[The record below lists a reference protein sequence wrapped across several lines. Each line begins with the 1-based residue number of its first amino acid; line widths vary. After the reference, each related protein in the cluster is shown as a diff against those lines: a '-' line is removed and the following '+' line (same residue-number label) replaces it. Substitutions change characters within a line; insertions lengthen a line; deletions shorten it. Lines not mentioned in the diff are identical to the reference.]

1 MSIHLANDRQRISVL
16 LFLLFSFLCY
26 SFYLYY
32 YLPVKSIPQNLEA
45 ATGKLSWQKYN
56 CNACHQV
63 YGLGGYLGPDLTN
76 VYSVRGPAYIEAFLK
91 NGTGIMPDFHLKQ
104 GEIKN
109 LLGFFR
115 QLNASGK
122 SDPKTF
128 MLSYEGTIEQK

>member
-1 MSIHLANDRQRISVL
+1 MHIHLSGDRQRVLVL
-16 LFLLFSFLCY
+16 LILLFFFLCY
-26 SFYLYY
+26 SFYLYTS
-32 YLPVKSIPQNLEA
+32 LPVKRITQDREA
-45 ATGKLSWQKYN
+45 AAGKLSWQKYN

-128 MLSYEGTIEQK
+128 MLSYDGTIEQK

>member
-1 MSIHLANDRQRISVL
+1 MHIHLSGDRQRVLVL
-16 LFLLFSFLCY
+16 LILLFFFLCY
-26 SFYLYY
+26 SFYLYTN
-32 YLPVKSIPQNLEA
+32 LPVKRIKQDRDA
-45 ATGKLSWQKYN
+45 AAGKLSWQKYN

-76 VYSVRGPAYIEAFLK
+76 VYSVRGPPYIEAFLK
-91 NGTGIMPDFHLKQ
+91 SGTGIMPDFHLKQ

>member
-1 MSIHLANDRQRISVL
+1 MRIHLSGDRQRILVL
-16 LFLLFSFLCY
+16 LFLLSSFLCY
-26 SFYLYY
+26 SFYLYTN
-32 YLPVKSIPQNLEA
+32 LPVTRITQDREA
-45 ATGKLSWQKYN
+45 VAGQLSWQKYN

-76 VYSVRGPAYIEAFLK
+76 VYSLRGPAYIEAFLK
-91 NGTGIMPDFHLKQ
+91 TGTSIMPDFHLKH

-115 QLNASGK
+115 QLDASGK

-128 MLSYEGTIEQK
+128 MLSYDGTIEQK

>member
-1 MSIHLANDRQRISVL
+1 MHIHLSGDRQRVLVL
-16 LFLLFSFLCY
+16 LILLFFFLCY
-26 SFYLYY
+26 SFYLYTN
-32 YLPVKSIPQNLEA
+32 LPVKRIKQDREA
-45 ATGKLSWQKYN
+45 AAGKLSWQKYN

-91 NGTGIMPDFHLKQ
+91 NGTSIMPDFHLKQ

>member
-1 MSIHLANDRQRISVL
+1 MRYHLSNDRQRISVL
-16 LFLLFSFLCY
+16 ILLLSSFLCY
-26 SFYLYY
+26 SVYLYSN
-32 YLPVKSIPQNLEA
+32 LPVKRIKQDLEA
-45 ATGKLSWQKYN
+45 AAGKLSWQKYN

-91 NGTGIMPDFHLKQ
+91 NGTSIMPDFHLDQ
-104 GEIKN
+104 SEIKN

-115 QLNASGK
+115 QLDASGR

-128 MLSYEGTIEQK
+128 TLSYDGTIEQK

>member
-1 MSIHLANDRQRISVL
+1 MHIHLSGDRQRVLVL
-16 LFLLFSFLCY
+16 LILLFFFLCY
-26 SFYLYY
+26 SFYLYTS
-32 YLPVKSIPQNLEA
+32 LPVKRITQDREA
-45 ATGKLSWQKYN
+45 AAGKLSWQKYN

-91 NGTGIMPDFHLKQ
+91 NGTSIMPDFHLKQ

-128 MLSYEGTIEQK
+128 MLSYDGTIEQK

>member
-1 MSIHLANDRQRISVL
+1 MHIHLSGDRQRVLVL
-16 LFLLFSFLCY
+16 LILLFFFLCY
-26 SFYLYY
+26 SFYLYTN
-32 YLPVKSIPQNLEA
+32 LPVKRIKQDRDA
-45 ATGKLSWQKYN
+45 AAGKLSWQKYN

-91 NGTGIMPDFHLKQ
+91 NGTSIMPDFHLKQ

-128 MLSYEGTIEQK
+128 MLSYDGTIEQK

>member
-1 MSIHLANDRQRISVL
+1 MHIHLSGDRQRVLVL
-16 LFLLFSFLCY
+16 LILLFFFLCY
-26 SFYLYY
+26 SFYLYTN
-32 YLPVKSIPQNLEA
+32 LPVKRIKQDRDA
-45 ATGKLSWQKYN
+45 AAGKLSWQKYN

-128 MLSYEGTIEQK
+128 MLSYDGTIEQK